1 MPEICVFA
9 AEGRSK
15 EQKQGL
21 CVDITNAV
29 VKNFGVH
36 KDAVVVQIVEIKLD
50 AKSKGGVMYTE
61 LMAPKPPGG

>member
-21 CVDITNAV
+21 CEDITAAV

-36 KDAVVVQIVEIKLD
+36 KDVVIVQIVEIKLD
-50 AKSKGGVMYTE
+50 AKSRGGVMYTE
-61 LMAPKPPGG
+61 LMAPKKPPG